1 LKKLLIAAL
10 AGTLLGFMAMLFSS
24 QPDMAVPSR
33 AADVPIARPNDG
45 TISMYG
51 STDLTLSG
59 STTTLTTETSGTYVY
74 SIGGTEIDGAPCTLD
89 GTANEDHVIP
99 DECVGDGR
107 EAWSNR
113 HKPRGKQ

>member
-1 LKKLLIAAL
+1 LKKLLAAVVI
-10 AGTLLGFMAMLFSS
+10 GSLLGFMAMLFSS

-45 TISMYG
+45 TITYG

-59 STTTLTTETSGTYVY
+59 SATTLTTETSGTYVY

-89 GTANEDHVIP
+89 GTANGDHAIP

-113 HKPRGKQ
+113 HNPRGKR